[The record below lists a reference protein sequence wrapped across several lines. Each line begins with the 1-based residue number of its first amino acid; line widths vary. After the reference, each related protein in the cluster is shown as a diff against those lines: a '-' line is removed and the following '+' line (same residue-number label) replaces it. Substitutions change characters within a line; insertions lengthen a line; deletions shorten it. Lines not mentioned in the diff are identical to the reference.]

1 VVVWRY
7 ICGHNQEFTDN
18 VIIEFKNISSQLGT
32 RIEGESI
39 RKNIVVSLHNN
50 EKVIFDLA
58 GVDIMS
64 NSFADECFAKL
75 TLFFNL
81 ETIKEFTHFQ
91 NASPFIRAVIAN
103 SFKERLSQ
111 LQSV

>member
-1 VVVWRY
+1 MVVWRY
-7 ICGHNQEFTDN
+7 ICGQSQKFTDN

-39 RKNIVVSLHNN
+39 RNTIVMAINN
-50 EKVIFDLA
+50 KEKIIFDLA
-58 GVDIMS
+58 GVEIMS

-75 TLFFNL
+75 TLFFSL

-111 LQSV
+111 LQSA